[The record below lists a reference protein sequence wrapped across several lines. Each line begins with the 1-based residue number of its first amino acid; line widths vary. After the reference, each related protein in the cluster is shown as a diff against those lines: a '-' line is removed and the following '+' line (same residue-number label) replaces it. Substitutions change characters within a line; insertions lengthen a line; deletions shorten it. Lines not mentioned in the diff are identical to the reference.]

1 MSTNRQLSL
10 VELQQELA
18 QWRSH
23 RQGGSIPQWIRAQV
37 LGLLDQHR
45 ANEIKVALGINH
57 GMLKQWKAQC
67 DSTSGAHQAVLQ
79 SDFVALPPLVSGAGE
94 ALGERVLAL
103 TLSRHGSDGSTVS
116 VSGTLSWGEWH
127 QALSLLSAGEAS
139 R

>member
-1 MSTNRQLSL
+1 MSANRQLSL
-10 VELQQELA
+10 AELQQALA
-18 QWRSH
+18 
-23 RQGGSIPQWIRAQV
+23 QWIRAQV

-45 ANEIKVALGINH
+45 ANEIKVTLGINH

-67 DSTSGAHQAVLQ
+67 NSPSGTHQAVAP
-79 SDFVALPPLVSGAGE
+79 SEFVALLPLGCGGCE
-94 ALGERVLAL
+94 ASRERVLAL

-127 QALSLLSAGEAS
+127 QALRLLSAGEAS